1 MSLFVHSTHLHPH
14 IQLIAQKKVVLKK
27 AVKDGRVKLKDIP
40 NPRKRPR
47 GQTRG
52 QTRLVACQP
61 PDDIDLRTA
70 FVVAIAGVYCREL
83 TLVRGTLACSAVL
96 GYLSDT
102 KVLNRIMGNVKVKFE
117 KLHNRK
123 HLLQAASVIHEFIH
137 DGDEAAVTRK
147 VLLYRSMAGDMHT
160 NEVSHWICLV
170 PTGYHPQDITH
181 RTYYM
186 TNRI

>member
-14 IQLIAQKKVVLKK
+14 IQLIAQKKVALKK

-83 TLVRGTLACSAVL
+83 TLVRGTLA
-96 GYLSDT
+96 
-102 KVLNRIMGNVKVKFE
+102 
-117 KLHNRK
+117 
-123 HLLQAASVIHEFIH
+123 
-137 DGDEAAVTRK
+137 
-147 VLLYRSMAGDMHT
+147 
-160 NEVSHWICLV
+160 
-170 PTGYHPQDITH
+170 
-181 RTYYM
+181 
-186 TNRI
+186 